1 MASIEKLATN
11 GLKVEQSAIQKSGSI
26 ISAATKPIE
35 KGSEKLTG
43 TLKGLA
49 AGNYALV
56 KKGQTLSFGNISSL
70 NKGRISG
77 LKNQKAIEF
86 FSELNLKSP
95 EKCSVLLSDDK
106 FLEYYSH
113 NLGIFSDEYNS
124 IHTKDIQAFKNAVDN
139 LDAKSIEEATNLLYQ
154 RKSKLFNDLV
164 NGIILYSND
173 KKALEYIIH
182 SPVIKENII
191 YASGFS
197 ADSYKYILCNS
208 TPEAVDTIK
217 CNSVIEIEKGIKNNF
232 DYSGYTSDSDYF
244 SQPKEIEKMR
254 SHLEQCIAD
263 GDFIA
268 YRGEKS
274 SWVFDSIPIDKKMQ
288 KQIRLMTF
296 LNPKS
301 RKDLVFPN
309 NQKYSDSAKECI
321 FDYNPCHTTCLK

>member
-139 LDAKSIEEATNLLYQ
+139 LDAKALRKLQTYYINANQNYLMIWLMELYCIQ
-154 RKSKLFNDLV
+154 MIKKLWN
-164 NGIILYSND
+164 
-173 KKALEYIIH
+173 
-182 SPVIKENII
+182 
-191 YASGFS
+191 
-197 ADSYKYILCNS
+197 
-208 TPEAVDTIK
+208 T
-217 CNSVIEIEKGIKNNF
+217 
-232 DYSGYTSDSDYF
+232 
-244 SQPKEIEKMR
+244 
-254 SHLEQCIAD
+254 
-263 GDFIA
+263 
-268 YRGEKS
+268 
-274 SWVFDSIPIDKKMQ
+274 
-288 KQIRLMTF
+288 
-296 LNPKS
+296 
-301 RKDLVFPN
+301 
-309 NQKYSDSAKECI
+309 
-321 FDYNPCHTTCLK
+321 